1 MDCEFRH
8 DKQPQDF
15 RINHDSLYS
24 VDYQDTR
31 DTKELAVWGA
41 SRLPGTIEK
50 MSHRETA
57 KPNRAVLVVKTKAF
71 DQSRRGGLMEKFKM
85 LVVDDETDFLETIVK
100 RLKARN
106 IEVAGVESGSQA
118 LEALDRQDFDVVI
131 LDVKMP
137 GMDGIETLREIKK
150 KKPFT
155 EVIMLTGHAS
165 VESGI
170 QGMQLG
176 AFDYVMKPV
185 ALDELLEK
193 VRQAYERKLIQENK
207 A

>member
-1 MDCEFRH
+1 
-8 DKQPQDF
+8 
-15 RINHDSLYS
+15 
-24 VDYQDTR
+24 
-31 DTKELAVWGA
+31 
-41 SRLPGTIEK
+41 
-50 MSHRETA
+50 
-57 KPNRAVLVVKTKAF
+57 
-71 DQSRRGGLMEKFKM
+71 MEKFKVM
-85 LVVDDETDFLETIVK
+85 IVDDEQDFLETIVK
-100 RLKARN
+100 RLQARG
-106 IEVAGVESGSQA
+106 IEVTGAESGYKA
-118 LEALDRQDFDVVI
+118 LELIDGGNIDVVI

-137 GMDGIETLREIKK
+137 GLDGIETLREMKK
-150 KKPFT
+150 KKPLV

-193 VRQAYERKLIQENK
+193 MRQAYERKLIQEGK